1 MGTPAMFLP
10 LLALSAISSIA
21 QVSSA
26 NKAADAQT
34 DAANA
39 SIAEQQRQFDMIR
52 KSLAP
57 YMAGGQAAFGQQGDL
72 LGLNG
77 AEAQAAA
84 IRAIEQGPQF
94 GAMVQQGENA
104 MLQSASATGGLR
116 GGNTQAALAQFR
128 PQVLSQLIGQQ
139 FANLG
144 GISSMGMNAAA
155 GQGQAGQ
162 NMANSNAAAYSQIGL
177 ANGGA
182 AMATGNAIGG
192 FASGIG
198 SYLGQF
204 GMPPVMGASPDQAA
218 QDAYYNYWGK
228 SF

>member
-1 MGTPAMFLP
+1 MFLP
-10 LLALSAISSIA
+10 LLAITALQTLTGMSAN
-21 QVSSA
+21 
-26 NKAADAQT
+26 NKAAGIQS
-34 DAANA
+34 AAAEENNA
-39 SIAEQQRQFDMIR
+39 RYAEIQ
-52 KSLAP
+52 KLLAP
-57 YMAGGQAAFGQQGDL
+57 WVTGGQTAFGQQGDL
-72 LGLNG
+72 IGMNG
-77 AEAQAAA
+77 ADAQAAA
-84 IRAIEQGPQF
+84 IKAIEQGPQF

-144 GISSMGMNAAA
+144 GISANGMNAAVN
-155 GQGQAGQ
+155 QGAVAQ
-162 NMANSNAAAYSQIGL
+162 NMAQQTTAGANAMGQAAV
-177 ANGGA
+177 ANG
-182 AMATGNAIGG
+182 NLVGG
-192 FASGIG
+192 FANGIG
-198 SYLGQF
+198 GYLGQF